1 MELFIR
7 CWLLS
12 VSLFCCNVALI
23 LVINWSL
30 LLSPMVDTHSGRYPV
45 YCLWVEYRIS
55 AGHGFRGLGMLA
67 LRARQ
72 NPFTL
77 SIHSGYASM
86 DNRLNAS
93 CWWLCKRETCHRY
106 CTEGWRHLPF
116 VAYIPHKLK
125 VECGLWSVIEPLL
138 MKFLHSRTAFSHDS
152 ATFSRAQ
159 FSWSYRA
166 QALKGREQGNK
177 VSIIAG
183 GRMFWMD
190 VGDGTEYTCMR
201 GGEEWFT
208 AHRHS
213 GGEAQLGEI

>member
-93 CWWLCKRETCHRY
+93 CWWLCKRETCHCCLYRRLEAFAICSLY
-106 CTEGWRHLPF
+106 SAQIEGW
-116 VAYIPHKLK
+116 VWT
-125 VECGLWSVIEPLL
+125 VECHWATTDEVSSFKNCIQPW
-138 MKFLHSRTAFSHDS
+138 FSH
-152 ATFSRAQ
+152 FQPRAV
-159 FSWSYRA
+159 F
-166 QALKGREQGNK
+166 LKLPR
-177 VSIIAG
+177 S
-183 GRMFWMD
+183 
-190 VGDGTEYTCMR
+190 GTER
-201 GGEEWFT
+201 KR
-208 AHRHS
+208 AR
-213 GGEAQLGEI
+213 